1 MAIYKIRLELEQDE
15 SGAYT
20 VTSPDVPGLLTAG
33 YTPEEIAHNVQ
44 EVITDLIEIWQEEGT
59 PLPPALR
66 PEQSFQPIQAVHY
79 ESLVIA

>member
-33 YTPEEIAHNVQ
+33 YTPEEIARNVQ
-44 EVITDLIEIWQEEGT
+44 EVITDLIEIYVMSC
-59 PLPPALR
+59 
-66 PEQSFQPIQAVHY
+66 PEYCRDNSVN
-79 ESLVIA
+79 LT